1 MKRDPA
7 AIWQAE
13 AFGWLAVALA
23 PRDRARACSLIDWAL
38 AMMIFQRD
46 WAGRSL
52 SSGGEMAGAAH
63 VALCARRIG
72 YPDME
77 SVVMRVI
84 AARPTDG
91 GGVSGDRTRLAR
103 AIAVS
108 TVSLALVDPEAA
120 RTVLEQLE
128 SRVGFDLAA
137 EWSTREPWLMAWALV
152 DLQKARAV
160 FESTLA
166 SLEQQKDV
174 NLWGT
179 GFFEMVELLTA
190 APDRREEILGRRASG
205 AVWRPGGEL

>member
-1 MKRDPA
+1 
-7 AIWQAE
+7 
-13 AFGWLAVALA
+13 
-23 PRDRARACSLIDWAL
+23 
-38 AMMIFQRD
+38 
-46 WAGRSL
+46 
-52 SSGGEMAGAAH
+52 MAGAAH

-91 GGVSGDRTRLAR
+91 RNASTERTRLSR

-120 RTVLEQLE
+120 RTVLDQLE
-128 SRVGFDLAA
+128 SRAGFDLAA
-137 EWSTREPWLMAWALV
+137 EWSTREPWLIAWALV
-152 DLQKARAV
+152 DLQKARAI
-160 FESTLA
+160 FESALA
-166 SLEQQKDV
+166 SLDQQKEV

-190 APDRREEILGRRASG
+190 PPDRREAILDERAGG
-205 AVWRPGGEL
+205 APWRPGSEL